1 MSLEAPIACAAP
13 AFRTQETAMA
23 SGGSRVHSSRTTAPT
38 PRSRTGLVIDQLLS
52 RGPNPHPTAGG
63 GRADATSG
71 PWASVAPILRRT
83 ATAVL
88 EGHLGWL
95 VARAELHD
103 PFSSERILLED
114 QVRILLR
121 ALEERGDD
129 EAITRALERGTTAR
143 PSPENDQTASDVPGS
158 GDPGCDDPDIDE
170 DDVLRY
176 ASDLSTAT
184 GRHLEASPYVA
195 LAGSA
200 AQLADEILDHRGAP
214 APARPDR

>member
-1 MSLEAPIACAAP
+1 
-13 AFRTQETAMA
+13 
-23 SGGSRVHSSRTTAPT
+23 
-38 PRSRTGLVIDQLLS
+38 
-52 RGPNPHPTAGG
+52 
-63 GRADATSG
+63 
-71 PWASVAPILRRT
+71 VAPILRRT

-88 EGHLGWL
+88 EGHLSWL

-129 EAITRALERGTTAR
+129 EAITRALERGTTTE
-143 PSPENDQTASDVPGS
+143 PSPAVGHSAFE
-158 GDPGCDDPDIDE
+158 DPGFDDPDVD
-170 DDVLRY
+170 DGDVLRY

-200 AQLADEILDHRGAP
+200 AQLADEILDHHGS
-214 APARPDR
+214 PARPDR